1 MPFRLTIHG
10 IRIECD
16 TTEELAAALGL
27 KDREPAKHRPA
38 AFPRSAPDTPRGGA
52 ARAKGT
58 LSAAPDLT
66 AARAWAPTGNV
77 EHLVPSLP
85 KNEQLAMGL
94 LATTDGEV
102 SLEQLSAAAGF
113 HDRRAGSLMM
123 ARWKRLVEG
132 FELPWESFLSF
143 RVVGTRKDR
152 KSLYLAGP
160 LLKEP

>member
-1 MPFRLTIHG
+1 MPFRLTING

-27 KDREPAKHRPA
+27 KHREPAKHRPA
-38 AFPRSAPDTPRGGA
+38 SSPKGAPDSPKGGA
-52 ARAKGT
+52 APAKDT
-58 LSAAPDLT
+58 LAALDLT
-66 AARAWAPTGNV
+66 AARAWAPTGSV
-77 EHLVPSLP
+77 QHLLPSLP

-102 SLEQLSAAAGF
+102 SLEQLCAAAGF

-123 ARWKRLVEG
+123 ARWRRLVEG
-132 FELPWESFLSF
+132 FELAWETFLSF

-160 LLKEP
+160 DLKEL